1 MPINYLS
8 GDVKDPFEAKL
19 EPQGPGWSDGVKAAG
34 GVRAGEVAAV
44 AEGGSEINPE
54 FWDVMPTRETTPS

>member
-1 MPINYLS
+1 MPIYYLS
-8 GDVKDPFEAKL
+8 GDVQDPFEAKL
-19 EPQGPGWSDGVKAAG
+19 EPEGSGWSDGVKAAG
-34 GVRAGEVAAV
+34 GVRAGEVTAV